1 MIQLEVHS
9 ESTAEL
15 RRGSQARVGMLP
27 AVDKGPPHSKII
39 IGTGLDMTDLMSS
52 GPGGRGPEANNNF
65 SEETRNL
72 QLNFCVLALS
82 ATAPFGVIHCDTAL
96 H

>member
-1 MIQLEVHS
+1 MIQLEVHSGS

-27 AVDKGPPHSKII
+27 AVDKGPPLSKII
-39 IGTGLDMTDLMSS
+39 IGTGLDMTDLVSS

-65 SEETRNL
+65 L
-72 QLNFCVLALS
+72 K
-82 ATAPFGVIHCDTAL
+82 
-96 H
+96 

>member
-27 AVDKGPPHSKII
+27 AVDSDKGPPLSKII
-39 IGTGLDMTDLMSS
+39 IGTGLDMADLVLS
-52 GPGGRGPEANNNF
+52 GPGGRGK
-65 SEETRNL
+65 
-72 QLNFCVLALS
+72 
-82 ATAPFGVIHCDTAL
+82 
-96 H
+96 

>member
-27 AVDKGPPHSKII
+27 AVDKGPPLSKII
-39 IGTGLDMTDLMSS
+39 IGTGLDMTDLVSS

-65 SEETRNL
+65 LKRHATSHSVFAFSLFSLDRP
-72 QLNFCVLALS
+72 QLLLV
-82 ATAPFGVIHCDTAL
+82 
-96 H
+96 